1 MRVLLQLQDGDVWED
16 ATFGPLRRNATLEK
30 IPIFRAP
37 AILCRCNFRSACC
50 CGLLPLRPCR
60 RERGEGRWGAAA
72 SSRARACTAP
82 SRVQARSGPLGAAL
96 NERGGQV
103 RFTTRSS
110 RGNVV
115 CKSSEVPGVWWVKF
129 EDGDGGYVPLSELIF
144 LSRAGWCSEEP
155 PRAYPDLAPH
165 DSPRA
170 SPRRASPPASPRGK
184 AKGAAVQ
191 KVRE

>member
-1 MRVLLQLQDGDVWED
+1 MTG
-16 ATFGPLRRNATLEK
+16 F
-30 IPIFRAP
+30 F
-37 AILCRCNFRSACC
+37 
-50 CGLLPLRPCR
+50 
-60 RERGEGRWGAAA
+60 
-72 SSRARACTAP
+72 
-82 SRVQARSGPLGAAL
+82 
-96 NERGGQV
+96 
-103 RFTTRSS
+103 

-115 CKSSEVPGVWWVKF
+115 CQSSDVSGAWWVQF